1 MPTIDLK
8 WVLFL
13 SMFLAVLG
21 FLVGAGS
28 QFTDLGMS
36 ATQVKAVI
44 ALCVLL
50 LGMGNAVNSVLVA
63 FGMTN
68 AGRLASAASV
78 PLNQK
83 MDSLAENNP
92 EVRAIITTQAVADAT
107 ESNKIVAGPSP
118 VPPPQGKVA

>member
-28 QFTDLGMS
+28 QFTDLGLS
-36 ATQVKAVI
+36 ATEVKAII
-44 ALCVLL
+44 ASCVLM
-50 LGMGNAVNSVLVA
+50 LGAGNAVNSVLVA

-68 AGRLASAASV
+68 ASRLASVQQV
-78 PLNQK
+78 PLPQK
-83 MDSLAENNP
+83 LDSLLTNNP
-92 EVRAIITTQAVADAT
+92 QVQKIETTPEIANAT
-107 ESNKIVAGPSP
+107 ISEKVISNGEPK
-118 VPPPQGKVA
+118 

>member
-1 MPTIDLK
+1 MTVDLK
-8 WVLFL
+8 WVLIL

-28 QFTDLGMS
+28 QFTDLGLS
-36 ATQVKAVI
+36 AAQTKAVI

-68 AGRLASAASV
+68 TGRLASAASV
-78 PLNQK
+78 PLPQK
-83 MDSLAENNP
+83 LDALIANNP
-92 EVRAIITTQAVADAT
+92 EVKSVVTTQTVADAST
-107 ESNKIVAGPSP
+107 SGKIVGPGG
-118 VPPPQGKVA
+118 Q

>member
-21 FLVGAGS
+21 FLVGAGA
-28 QFTDLGMS
+28 QFTDLGLT
-36 ATQVKAVI
+36 AAQVKAII

-68 AGRLASAASV
+68 AGRIASAQQV
-78 PLNQK
+78 PLVQK
-83 MDSLAENNP
+83 LDALAADP
-92 EVRAIITTQAVADAT
+92 SVKAIITTPALADAT
-107 ESNKIVAGPSP
+107 DSLKVVTGPSP
-118 VPPPQGKVA
+118 VPPPPAKVA

>member
-1 MPTIDLK
+1 MTVDLK

-36 ATQVKAVI
+36 AAEVKAAI
-44 ALCVLL
+44 ALCVIL
-50 LGMGNAVNSVLVA
+50 LGMGNAINSVLVA

-68 AGRLASAASV
+68 ASRIASV
-78 PLNQK
+78 QSVPIAEK
-83 MDSLAENNP
+83 MESFARNP
-92 EVRAIITTQAVADAT
+92 EVKAIVTTQALADAT
-107 ESNKIVAGPSP
+107 ESDKVVGPTS
-118 VPPPQGKVA
+118 KVA